1 MRDFIAENFKF
12 QPYWWEAAPPLPH
25 QHPTIEPQYD
35 VAIIGSGFTG
45 ASAAI
50 PLARAGLS
58 VAMFDKDDPGA
69 GASRR
74 AAGFMGR
81 VLKKSYGDLVH
92 SKGEKKA
99 RATYLE
105 LNANFEFTLDL
116 IAKEGIDCFADRP
129 GRFIG
134 ATSPG
139 HYSALEAD
147 LTLLRQALGY
157 EFRMVPRAHQHD
169 EMATDAYWGGA
180 VIPDNGCLH
189 PGLYHKGLLD
199 RAIDAGAH
207 VFGQTEVIKL
217 IDLGDKGHKL
227 QTNRGTLRARQV
239 IIATNGYTPKSLN
252 WYSRRLIPFR
262 AFMAATEEL
271 PEDLMTKLIPNRRT
285 IIDSNANIDFFRPA
299 PDSRRIIFGG
309 ATTEKLD
316 GPEAIAK
323 RMKQILGRILP
334 DARDVRLS
342 HVWDGYCAAT
352 FDMMPHL
359 GSRGTIHHAVGYNF
373 AGITTGTV
381 FGRLLAQ
388 RILGQASNGSVFEN
402 GSFPTIPFYSGT
414 PWFLGLVMRY
424 FAWHDQQI
432 ARKAANS

>member
-1 MRDFIAENFKF
+1 
-12 QPYWWEAAPPLPH
+12 
-25 QHPTIEPQYD
+25 
-35 VAIIGSGFTG
+35 
-45 ASAAI
+45 
-50 PLARAGLS
+50 
-58 VAMFDKDDPGA
+58 
-69 GASRR
+69 
-74 AAGFMGR
+74 
-81 VLKKSYGDLVH
+81 
-92 SKGEKKA
+92 
-99 RATYLE
+99 
-105 LNANFEFTLDL
+105 
-116 IAKEGIDCFADRP
+116 
-129 GRFIG
+129 
-134 ATSPG
+134 
-139 HYSALEAD
+139 
-147 LTLLRQALGY
+147 
-157 EFRMVPRAHQHD
+157 MVPRAHQHD

-207 VFGQTEVIKL
+207 VFGRTEVIKL

-388 RILGQASNGSVFEN
+388 RILGQASNGSVFDN